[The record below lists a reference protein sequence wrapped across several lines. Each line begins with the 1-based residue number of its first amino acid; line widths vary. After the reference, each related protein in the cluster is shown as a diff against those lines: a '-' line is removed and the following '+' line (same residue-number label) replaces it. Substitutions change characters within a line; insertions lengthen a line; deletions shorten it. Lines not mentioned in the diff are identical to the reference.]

1 MARRLK
7 TPSAYFIAVLLVAIA
22 FFVGTSLFNYRTQ
35 HESLVKWNSPD
46 ETANYFFA
54 NRLATEGVIA
64 QFEEANIVASDLV
77 MPRSMRSD
85 NGWLKPVSFLGLIIL
100 YGHLGALI
108 SPIIIPYLTPFFG
121 ALGIIFFFLFL
132 RRIFS
137 ERIAALSAGLLAV
150 FPVYFY
156 YSLRS
161 MFHNVLFLVM
171 LIIGAYFLAVAL
183 NRRYK
188 PTKQHFFKD
197 KPSWTTIKGWV
208 LIILSGF
215 FFGWAI
221 ATRTS
226 EIIWLLPVL
235 GIIALFYWRR
245 LGFSRILLFLVGLAL
260 ALLPTFY
267 YNQLLYNSPF
277 YGGYNEMNRS
287 LETLSAAG
295 NTFVV
300 QSGEAFRTALTNL
313 GETIKGTVFYF
324 GFKPEQSLAMFNYY
338 VVQMFPWLTIFSAL
352 GFLILLLLNIKKPAK
367 KYLVY
372 LLSWVFLSVVLV
384 FYYGSWRF
392 TDNPNAASHTIGNS
406 YTRYWLPIYLL
417 ALPLV
422 ALSWELMA
430 RGLFFF
436 VRRHRIYKWLVG
448 GALLGA
454 YLIVACQS
462 FNFLIFNGEE
472 SLSNLSFNMAAD
484 RQIGKTVLEL
494 TPPEAIILTQ
504 YHDKVLFPQR
514 RVIMGLMHEPPYYP
528 YLKKLLN
535 HYPVYY
541 LNFTYPE
548 NDLNYLNTSRLPEFG
563 LQLEPL
569 EFIGRDFTLYQLK
582 SLNHE

>member
-1 MARRLK
+1 MTKRLK
-7 TPSAYFIAVLLVAIA
+7 TPSAYFVTVLLLAVA
-22 FFVGTSLFNYRTQ
+22 FFIGTAYFNYTTQ

-54 NRLATEGVIA
+54 NRLAVTGEIA
-64 QFEEANIVASDLV
+64 QFEEANVVASDLV
-77 MPRSMRSD
+77 VPRSMRSD
-85 NGWLKPVSFLGLIIL
+85 AGWLKPVSFLGLIIL
-100 YGHLGALI
+100 YGYLGALI

-161 MFHNVLFLVM
+161 MFHNVLFLVL
-171 LIIGAYFLAVAL
+171 LIIGAYFLTLAL
-183 NRRYK
+183 NHRYK
-188 PTKQHFFKD
+188 PLRQNFFKS
-197 KPSWTTIKGWV
+197 KPNKVTIKGWI

-215 FFGWAI
+215 FFGGAI

-245 LGFSRILLFLVGLAL
+245 LGFSRILLFLVGLVL

-295 NTFVV
+295 NNFVV
-300 QSGEAFRTALTNL
+300 QSGTAFKTALTNL
-313 GETIKGTVFYF
+313 GETIKDTVFYF
-324 GFKPEQSLAMFNYY
+324 GFKPHQSLDMFNYY
-338 VVQMFPWLTIFSAL
+338 VVQMFPWLTIFAAL
-352 GFLILLLLNIKKPAK
+352 GCLILLLLNIKKPAK

-372 LLSWVFLSVVLV
+372 LLCWFFLSVVLV
-384 FYYGSWRF
+384 LYYGSWRF
-392 TDNPNAASHTIGNS
+392 TDNPNVASHTIGNS
-406 YTRYWLPIYLL
+406 YTRYWLPIYLM

-422 ALSWELMA
+422 ALSWELIA

-436 VRRHRIYKWLVG
+436 CRRQRVYKWLVG
-448 GALLGA
+448 TALLVA
-454 YLIVACQS
+454 YLAVAAYS
-462 FNFLIFNGEE
+462 FNFLVFSGEE
-472 SLSNLSFNMAAD
+472 SLTNLSFNMAAD
-484 RQIGKTVLEL
+484 RQIGETVLEL

-514 RVIMGLMHEPPYYP
+514 PVIMGLMHESSYYP
-528 YLKKLLN
+528 YLKKLLV

-541 LNFTYPE
+541 LNFTYPDK
-548 NDLNYLNTSRLPEFG
+548 DLNYLNTSRLPEFD

-582 SLNHE
+582 SLNHD